1 MQAKLHPACTI
12 TCLLKGE
19 KQLKRCWRQLLVPS
33 LTCYVNM
40 SVPGTVNVKISK
52 EHAADREQI
61 STKTAQNDN
70 PLLRTLVQLRQIH
83 LN

>member
-1 MQAKLHPACTI
+1 MQDKLHPACTI

-33 LTCYVNM
+33 LTCDVNV
-40 SVPGTVNVKISK
+40 SVPGTVNVKVSK

-61 STKTAQNDN
+61 STKSTKNDN
-70 PLLRTLVQLRQIH
+70 ALLHTLAQLRQH
-83 LN
+83 SP